1 MRPPI
6 PARRPATATPNV
18 PDPMP
23 TPHAPGAPKG
33 GAIPVL
39 LSLGSNL
46 EPERHL
52 AAAVAEL
59 QACFG
64 PLRVSPAY
72 RTPAVGFDGAPFLNN
87 AVALATAMPLPALED
102 WLHALE
108 ARHGRRRD
116 VPRFSDRTLDVD
128 VVFYGD
134 QVLRD
139 AAGRVRIPRPELKH
153 AFVLKPL
160 ADIAPDFVD
169 PLSGRTLAALWR
181 EHPQHDEAFEQVS
194 LPLSAPAP
202 RPRAAPAR

>member
-1 MRPPI
+1 MHSQ
-6 PARRPATATPNV
+6 PAPAGAT
-18 PDPMP
+18 
-23 TPHAPGAPKG
+23 
-33 GAIPVL
+33 PVL

-46 EPERHL
+46 QPERHL
-52 AAAVAEL
+52 RAALEEL
-59 QACFG
+59 RARFG
-64 PLRVSPAY
+64 TLRVSPAY
-72 RTPAVGFDGAPFLNN
+72 RTPAVGFDGPPFLNN
-87 AVALATAMPLPALED
+87 AALLHTGLALPELEA

-108 ARHGRRRD
+108 DRHGRVRSG
-116 VPRFSDRTLDVD
+116 PRLADRTLDVD

-181 EHPQHDEAFEQVS
+181 DHPQHDEAFEQVS